1 MKQTTFA
8 GIADDTQNQRTR
20 REQFIAGIKAVFPW
34 LRLVKLSEPHDPVV
48 G

>member
-8 GIADDTQNQRTR
+8 SMADDTQNKRTR
-20 REQFIAGIKAVFPW
+20 HEQFLAGIKAVIPW

-48 G
+48 V

>member
-8 GIADDTQNQRTR
+8 GMAYDTQNKRTR
-20 REQFIAGIKAVFPW
+20 REQFLAGIKAVLSW